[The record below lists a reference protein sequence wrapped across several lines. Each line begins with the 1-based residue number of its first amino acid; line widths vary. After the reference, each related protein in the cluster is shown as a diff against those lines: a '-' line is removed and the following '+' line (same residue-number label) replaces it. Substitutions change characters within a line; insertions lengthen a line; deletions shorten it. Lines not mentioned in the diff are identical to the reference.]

1 MYEHASPNPKPD
13 HLRIDCCILTDVGPI
28 LVANN
33 FWGKEDAGVQPL
45 LERMSA
51 AKQTCDELR
60 SFYAGTKSNTTSNHV
75 ADHALH

>member
-1 MYEHASPNPKPD
+1 MGLS
-13 HLRIDCCILTDVGPI
+13 LTCTCVSV
-28 LVANN
+28 VANN

-60 SFYAGTKSNTTSNHV
+60 SFYAGMTLQKLCCDSSV
-75 ADHALH
+75 DHAFD